1 MPKHR
6 VNTPSSKLA
15 EARETI
21 RLNCSRFILFLG
33 ISKLYL
39 PLCLFFCILFVQD
52 HFSKIWIE
60 YTRNIIA
67 KLVFAVKRL
76 RQFHENIIKSPCK
89 RPFPL
94 LQGQC
99 VDFILRFQI
108 SNRYPDQ
115 HTAQQDTVPHLFLHG
130 IDHNGVPFLGLCI
143 HGNRTA

>member
-1 MPKHR
+1 M
-6 VNTPSSKLA
+6 S
-15 EARETI
+15 
-21 RLNCSRFILFLG
+21 LFLHT
-33 ISKLYL
+33 
-39 PLCLFFCILFVQD
+39 LCAGSFFQ
-52 HFSKIWIE
+52 KIWIE

-115 HTAQQDTVPHLFLHG
+115 HTAQQDTVPHLF
-130 IDHNGVPFLGLCI
+130 FLCFRSQRCTIPGTVHPWQPNCLSRKRCLPWALP
-143 HGNRTA
+143 HTVSHTLYPESAGD